1 MKRKKSNVYADSA
14 KRNINYL
21 VEEFCDGK
29 QVVFCMKTGI
39 NKGSVSQYCNGSNV
53 PNNLTA
59 KKIAD
64 AFGVDPAWVM
74 GFDVPMK
81 PNKMVIVAD
90 KLTLDE
96 ARKNAVKVLKTTNE
110 IRNTLD
116 IEEATLIDTY
126 RHLDDEGK
134 KFIEKAIKHE
144 QVRMRQISEAN
155 NTDAT
160 VYAAHPT
167 ANPDAGDSDFVE
179 NDQEDMNKEWD

>member
-90 KLTLDE
+90 KLTLDVQCQVHYTHFDVFLNNKKE
-96 ARKNAVKVLKTTNE
+96 PRQNALAPPYAYVL
-110 IRNTLD
+110 I
-116 IEEATLIDTY
+116 
-126 RHLDDEGK
+126 
-134 KFIEKAIKHE
+134 
-144 QVRMRQISEAN
+144 
-155 NTDAT
+155 
-160 VYAAHPT
+160 
-167 ANPDAGDSDFVE
+167 
-179 NDQEDMNKEWD
+179 